1 MDKQKTIAQEISL
14 KGVGLHSGKKVN
26 MVFKPAETDC
36 GIKFVRVDLPGKPE
50 IQVGVNYLLPKSGS
64 LRCSYLDKDG
74 IQINTIEHLLAALS
88 GAGVDN
94 LTIEVDSPEIPGLDG
109 SSQEFL
115 AYLERAGIVEQDKER
130 KYFRIKEQVAV
141 EDNGSAIIAMPCDEL
156 KISYTL
162 DYNNAFIKSDFMQLT
177 ITPEI
182 FKSQLASARTFCL
195 EEEVEALRKS
205 GLGQGANYDNALV
218 VGKNGVIGNEL
229 RFPDEFIRHK
239 ILDLL
244 GDLYIMGVP
253 IKGHIIAVKSGHSLN
268 MKLVKK
274 ICLQGQETG
283 LRPELPAGSLGDI
296 SYFPIPQETSS
307 SPEAG
312 LWEIPEGGQ
321 MDVNQIMRILPHR
334 EPFLFVDRIT
344 SMEKGK
350 RVVGIKNV
358 TINDYFFR
366 GHFPG
371 QPVMPGVL
379 ILEAMAQVGGVM
391 MLSLEG
397 NRGKLAFFMSIN
409 NAKFRKPVVPG
420 DQLVFEVIAGKI
432 KTKTGIVH
440 GTASVDG
447 KIVAEAD
454 LMFAISETGK

>member
-64 LRCSYLDKDG
+64 LRCSYLEKEG

-94 LTIEVDSPEIPGLDG
+94 LTIEVDSQEIPGLDG

-115 AYLERAGIVEQDKER
+115 AYLERAGIVEQERER

-162 DYNNAFIKSDFMQLT
+162 DYNNQFIKSDFMQLT

-244 GDLYIMGVP
+244 GDLYIMGLP

-274 ICLQGQETG
+274 ICSQGQETSFS
-283 LRPELPAGSLGDI
+283 PKAG
-296 SYFPIPQETSS
+296 
-307 SPEAG
+307 A
-312 LWEIPEGGQ
+312 WEIPEGGQ

-344 SMEKGK
+344 SLEKGK

-391 MLSLEG
+391 MLSLEE

-454 LMFAISETGK
+454 LMFAIAETEK